1 MKKKKE
7 EKKYWQNK
15 IFDKS
20 RKTVALMSNIRFIPR
35 VLNRT
40 FAKVKIERNH
50 KHCLSRDGV
59 ISGRF
64 TSCTLCLLSCT
75 NRYSGSFREE
85 TDDHGAMTIY
95 VESDPTFTPWLA
107 LTSGVWLVHI
117 GHVPTYRLGN
127 RRCDK
132 HRVGCRY
139 THESIIHYCP
149 STVYVSTVVDSTNE
163 IEC

>member
-1 MKKKKE
+1 
-7 EKKYWQNK
+7 
-15 IFDKS
+15 
-20 RKTVALMSNIRFIPR
+20 MSNIRFIPR

-40 FAKVKIERNH
+40 FAKVKIERNYEQD
-50 KHCLSRDGV
+50 LSRDGV

-117 GHVPTYRLGN
+117 GHVPTYGLVTGAATN
-127 RRCDK
+127 IGSD
-132 HRVGCRY
+132 VGTHTRALY
-139 THESIIHYCP
+139 TI
-149 STVYVSTVVDSTNE
+149 VLLLYVSTVVDLTNE